1 MSESVTP
8 YKSDSSKKEQV
19 KTMFNNIAGRY
30 DFLNRV
36 LSMRVDVYWR
46 NRAIKRLKKYQPK
59 TILDV
64 ACGTGDFTIAAL
76 KTGATKIIGVDISV
90 QMLEAGIKKIN
101 DKKLADKITLIEGDS
116 ENLQFEK
123 NTFDAC
129 TVAFGVRNF
138 ENLQKGLDEIYRVLN
153 TGAPIVV

>member
-90 QMLEAGIKKIN
+90 QMLEAGIKK
-101 DKKLADKITLIEGDS
+101 
-116 ENLQFEK
+116 
-123 NTFDAC
+123 
-129 TVAFGVRNF
+129 
-138 ENLQKGLDEIYRVLN
+138 
-153 TGAPIVV
+153 